1 MNSTSTNTNMT
12 GMVKAPGNDS
22 LGGGCLVDAR
32 LPRVEDLVPD
42 GRDVFL
48 AGLDADGAYN
58 ETAWARCCA
67 RGEVFL
73 AGSCYPY
80 CDIPADTLRGGGG
93 GSGGG
98 GTDKDKD
105 RSKDDKDRVAR
116 DMKSCIGNI
125 RVSTVFLANHTS
137 TAAATAAAQLPTA
150 GLPKLLTIG
159 MVLAYMMM

>member
-58 ETAWARCCA
+58 KTAWARCCA

-80 CDIPADTLRGGGG
+80 CDIPADTLRG
-93 GSGGG
+93 GGG

-137 TAAATAAAQLPTA
+137 AAAAAAAAQLPTA